1 MQSPFID
8 VVVSDTP
15 PEDRDAVLAVLRTY
29 NQAQTGRVRA
39 ADFAVLL
46 RDPETEAVIGGLYGE
61 ESYGWGFI
69 KYLVV
74 PENLRGLG
82 LGSRLM
88 KEAEEIARRRGFVGV
103 WLDTYD
109 FQARPFYEKLGYKVF
124 GELEGGDGARGQFF
138 LKKRFS

>member
-1 MQSPFID
+1 MQSPVID

-74 PENLRGLG
+74 PENLRGLS
-82 LGSRLM
+82 LGSRLI

-109 FQARPFYEKLGYKVF
+109 FQARPFYEKLGYEVF

>member
-1 MQSPFID
+1 MQSPVID

-15 PEDRDAVLAVLRTY
+15 PDDRDAVLAVLRTY
-29 NQAQTGRVRA
+29 NQAQTGRVRG
-39 ADFAVLL
+39 ADFSVLL
-46 RDPETEAVIGGLYGE
+46 RDPQTDAVIGGLYGD
-61 ESYGWGFI
+61 ESYGWAFI

-88 KEAEEIARRRGFVGV
+88 EEAEEIARRRGFVGV

-109 FQARPFYEKLGYKVF
+109 FQARPFYEKLGYTVF
-124 GELEGGDGARGQFF
+124 GELEGGSGAHGQFF

>member
-1 MQSPFID
+1 MQSPVID

-109 FQARPFYEKLGYKVF
+109 FQARPFYEKLGYEVF
-124 GELEGGDGARGQFF
+124 GELEGCHGARGQFF